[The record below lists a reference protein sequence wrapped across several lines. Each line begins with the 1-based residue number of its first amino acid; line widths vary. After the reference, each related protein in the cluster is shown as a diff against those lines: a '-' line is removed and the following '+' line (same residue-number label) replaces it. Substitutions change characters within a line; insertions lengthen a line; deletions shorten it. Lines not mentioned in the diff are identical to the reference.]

1 MLILFLVCW
10 LLHLKFP
17 WGKIKLLYSILSYPH
32 ILFPKA
38 YRSRQPLSLQSLQT
52 GHGTLANSCQIHRG
66 YDSCMSN
73 RKHLR
78 LSPVYTSQNVCQP
91 GTSLHLKPAI
101 RQINLNCTGL
111 DWPPSVG
118 RQPVCVPLKF
128 AQMNTFTHP
137 ASGARAP
144 AWAHDCMWEHT
155 SAHLNTSLI
164 DHRMCTCSHTLQGV
178 CVYAFMHVQDS
189 QYVCVSVLCIS
200 AKRQNNWAHLLS
212 WDWAWAHWPGET
224 VQVGSLAVQHS
235 TSVLT
240 GCVR

>member
-1 MLILFLVCW
+1 ME
-10 LLHLKFP
+10 
-17 WGKIKLLYSILSYPH
+17 
-32 ILFPKA
+32 
-38 YRSRQPLSLQSLQT
+38 PLQI
-52 GHGTLANSCQIHRG
+52 QIHRG

-73 RKHLR
+73 RKHLC

-155 SAHLNTSLI
+155 SAHLKASLI
-164 DHRMCTCSHTLQGV
+164 YHRMCTCSHTLQGV
-178 CVYAFMHVQDS
+178 CTHLCTSKTLSTYMCLSSALVQRDKTTELICCRETERELIGW
-189 QYVCVSVLCIS
+189 V
-200 AKRQNNWAHLLS
+200 RQWKWANWLREFKCAC
-212 WDWAWAHWPGET
+212 AA
-224 VQVGSLAVQHS
+224 
-235 TSVLT
+235 LT
-240 GCVR
+240 GRPVLFL